1 MAVTQAQTIDTYL
14 GDYPINTNQL
24 TQAGWLSYVQN
35 GAGTG
40 VQQHPGNGV
49 SLSTADGDEA
59 IRFSV
64 AKTSHSYSPNGLNEP
79 LRCGSRVYSMTPNMR
94 QAYAAVDA
102 DGNVIVGAQSLDRP
116 RLASTAG
123 ACA

>member
-1 MAVTQAQTIDTYL
+1 MASTAVQNIDTWIRAPYTDADYL
-14 GDYPINTNQL
+14 
-24 TQAGWLSYVQN
+24 S
-35 GAGTG
+35 TG

-64 AKTSHSYSPNGLNEP
+64 AKTSHGYTVNGLNDP
-79 LRCGSRVYSMTPNMR
+79 ARCGSRVYSMTPNMR
-94 QAYAAVDA
+94 QAYAAA
-102 DGNVIVGAQSLDRP
+102 GITGARSLDRP

>member
-14 GDYPINTNQL
+14 GTYPNGTNQL
-24 TQAGWLSYVQN
+24 TTAGWLSYVQN

-49 SLSTADGDEA
+49 SLSTADGGEA
-59 IRFSV
+59 QRFSV
-64 AKTSHSYSPNGLNEP
+64 AKTSHSYSPNGLNEAT
-79 LRCGSRVYSMTPNMR
+79 RCGSRIYSLTPNMR
-94 QAYAAVDA
+94 QAYAAA
-102 DGNVIVGAQSLDRP
+102 GIAGARSLDRP